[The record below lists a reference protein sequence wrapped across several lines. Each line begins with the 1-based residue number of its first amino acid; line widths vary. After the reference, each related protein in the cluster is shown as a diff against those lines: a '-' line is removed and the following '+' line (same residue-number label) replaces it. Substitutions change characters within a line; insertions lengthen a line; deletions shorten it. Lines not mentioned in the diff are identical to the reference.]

1 MSTKIQSMKLPELQ
15 KVAENYQIDI
25 QYVSERTGNMIN
37 KTKAVLTYEIK
48 LHEELQRH
56 EQQEIKKQEEIKQEE
71 IHQTVIDSLETDG
84 KQFYDDE
91 TPSLFLIWSDEC
103 LPKKEE
109 KKKAYLEPSHLE
121 SKFNITLTFGS
132 FLRFQ
137 SQPGYTGSDYY
148 IVGVDKKIIE
158 CTVMCQEESMND
170 TEHVIIPREITKYL
184 KDTLS
189 FFYLKD
195 CQKYNKKVRSL
206 PKDYV
211 YTYSLNEDN
220 EDMEKFLI
228 ANIQLSPHDI
238 YLHKHVSNIELDSPI
253 LFDYRCSSRWTEYD
267 YKLFVFIPYLGKDGQ
282 IIETEYYEQY
292 IDTYIDIYGKYS
304 FLNQDIID
312 FQILKSIMID
322 YQTTNSTLK
331 LMTDAD
337 LDIDDEPPFG
347 CSLEMISEPK
357 KYEEGKS
364 KFREASYLATT
375 YEAFLANKNIIETW
389 KDHILTK
396 KLLIMKNS
404 FDTSTSSPLEEIN
417 RKYRLYL
424 FDDDLP

>member
-37 KTKAVLTYEIK
+37 KTKAVLTHEIK

-109 KKKAYLEPSHLE
+109 EKKTYLEPSRLE
-121 SKFNITLTFGS
+121 SKYDIILTFGS
-132 FLRFQ
+132 FLRFR

-158 CTVMCQEESMND
+158 CTVMCSEESQDD
-170 TEHVIIPREITKYL
+170 TEQVIIPREITQYL
-184 KDTLS
+184 KDALS
-189 FFYLKD
+189 FFFLKD
-195 CQKYNKKVRSL
+195 YQKYNRKVRSL
-206 PKDYV
+206 PKNYTF
-211 YTYSLNEDN
+211 TYSLNDDN
-220 EDMEKFLI
+220 EHMEIFQI
-228 ANIQLSPHDI
+228 GCVQLSSHDI
-238 YLHKHVSNIELDSPI
+238 YLHKYVSNLELDSPI
-253 LFDYRCSSRWTEYD
+253 LFDYRCSSLWTQYD

-282 IIETEYYEQY
+282 MIETEYYEQW

-304 FLNQDIID
+304 YLKVDMID
-312 FQILKSIMID
+312 FSKLKSLMLD
-322 YQTTNSTLK
+322 YQTTKSILNLK
-331 LMTDAD
+331 TDTD
-337 LDIDDEPPFG
+337 LDFDDIPPFG
-347 CSLEMISEPK
+347 IPLEENSSTRRI
-357 KYEEGKS
+357 EEES
-364 KFREASYLATT
+364 KFHDASYFATMYESFLAIRNVREA
-375 YEAFLANKNIIETW
+375 W
-389 KDHILTK
+389 KGLYNTILIQK
-396 KLLIMKNS
+396 FS
-404 FDTSTSSPLEEIN
+404 FDKFDSSPLEEIN